1 MNPAGVG
8 CVRAAHS
15 MQSSLFRTRFESA
28 MDYVASQG
36 ERKCVATMPERV
48 MQSKAK
54 NRHKLQLCAASMS
67 EEEQDFVLSMLNED
81 WDHEFGSYGLIH
93 YCEPG
98 CCESLESCR
107 MRLRKALEIAFGSF
121 FEPPLMYRWKGWEPA
136 SHYLTRGLA
145 IHKLLLFFWMRCM
158 SSDDRWFDFCFSNLL
173 FERPELLNVKVS
185 KSILNFVGSIGS
197 ATQASV

>member
-1 MNPAGVG
+1 
-8 CVRAAHS
+8 
-15 MQSSLFRTRFESA
+15 

-81 WDHEFGSYGLIH
+81 WIMSLVPMDSFITVSLVAVKAWSPAECVAKGFGNRIWVFFWTTLDV
-93 YCEPG
+93 P
-98 CCESLESCR
+98 LEGVGAC
-107 MRLRKALEIAFGSF
+107 F
-121 FEPPLMYRWKGWEPA
+121 PLPYA
-136 SHYLTRGLA
+136 GLA